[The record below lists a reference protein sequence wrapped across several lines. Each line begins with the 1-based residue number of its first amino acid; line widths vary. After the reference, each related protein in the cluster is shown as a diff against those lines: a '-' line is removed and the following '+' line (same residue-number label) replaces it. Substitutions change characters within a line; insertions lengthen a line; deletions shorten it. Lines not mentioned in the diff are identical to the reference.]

1 MKDARRWGI
10 FNTSAF
16 RMSMGYTLLVTLAV
30 CVTLGSTFFLT
41 QRIIQGDVDL
51 IIDTELKSL
60 ENQYV
65 RSGIPGLTEE
75 INLRIDSWGRI
86 GAVYMLAG
94 PKFDRLAGNVTN
106 WPFDGAPAEPY
117 PEFRIESIEP
127 GQRSVHPVRAA
138 VRKLPNG
145 DWLLVGTDMSQD
157 RRYVRTFQIATL
169 WGIVLSI
176 LAAAIAGFSFTFRLA
191 RRVGDVTDTC
201 VRIMSGEQGHR
212 LPVIGKSDE
221 FDALATSVNRV
232 LDRLEEQTRTLRAT
246 FDSVAHDLRAPLHRL
261 RTRMDAVLR
270 LPTLEPGIREP
281 VESALREVDRLQRTL
296 ATLLQIA
303 LAESGAPLASPAPVD
318 IGELADELTEL
329 FEPVARESGLTLTG
343 HADHGV
349 IVEGNRQLL
358 AQLITNLL
366 ENALKYVPAGGRIE
380 VTVKQLAGRAHLAI
394 TDNGPGMPAEERQR
408 AGQPFARVGQRSGLE
423 GSGLGLS
430 LVSAIARLH
439 RARLTLESNDPG
451 LRAVVSL
458 PLSDAQVSSESLSRS
473 ISA

>member
-1 MKDARRWGI
+1 MKDTRHWGL
-10 FNTSAF
+10 FKTSAF
-16 RMSMGYTLLVTLAV
+16 RMSMGYTLLVALAV
-30 CVTLGSTFFLT
+30 CVTLGSTYLLT
-41 QRIIQGDVDL
+41 QSIIKGDIDL

-65 RSGIPGLTEE
+65 RSGIPGVTDE

-86 GAVYMLAG
+86 GAVYMLAD
-94 PKFDRLAGNVTN
+94 PKFNRLAGNVTN
-106 WPFDGAPAEPY
+106 WPFDGAPAEPW

-138 VRKLPNG
+138 VNRLPNG

-157 RRYVRTFQIATL
+157 RRYARTFQIATL
-169 WGIVLSI
+169 WGIGLSI
-176 LAAAIAGFSFTFRLA
+176 LAAAIAGFSFSFRLA

-212 LPVIGKSDE
+212 LPVAGTSDE
-221 FDALATSVNRV
+221 FDALAASVNRV

-270 LPTLEPGIREP
+270 LRALEPGIREP

-318 IGELADELTEL
+318 VGELADELVEL
-329 FEPVARESGLTLTG
+329 FEPVARERGLTLTG
-343 HADHGV
+343 RTDRGV

-366 ENALKYVPAGGRIE
+366 ENALKYVPSGGHIDVAVRR
-380 VTVKQLAGRAHLAI
+380 LGDHAHLVI
-394 TDNGPGMPAEERQR
+394 SDDGPGMPAQERQR
-408 AGQPFARVGQRSGLE
+408 AGQPFARVGQGSGLE

-430 LVSAIARLH
+430 LVAAIARLH

-451 LRAVVSL
+451 LRAVISL
-458 PLSDAQVSSESLSRS
+458 PLPDAQLSPASLSRS
-473 ISA
+473 MSA

>member
-1 MKDARRWGI
+1 MGRAMKDARRWGL

-16 RMSMGYTLLVTLAV
+16 RMSLGYTLLVTLAV
-30 CVTLGSTFFLT
+30 CVTLGSTFLLT

-60 ENQYV
+60 QNQYV

-94 PKFDRLAGNVTN
+94 PTFDRLAGNVTN
-106 WPFDGAPAEPY
+106 WPFDGAPGEPY

-169 WGIVLSI
+169 WGIGLSI

-296 ATLLQIA
+296 ATLL
-303 LAESGAPLASPAPVD
+303 
-318 IGELADELTEL
+318 
-329 FEPVARESGLTLTG
+329 
-343 HADHGV
+343 
-349 IVEGNRQLL
+349 
-358 AQLITNLL
+358 
-366 ENALKYVPAGGRIE
+366 
-380 VTVKQLAGRAHLAI
+380 
-394 TDNGPGMPAEERQR
+394 
-408 AGQPFARVGQRSGLE
+408 
-423 GSGLGLS
+423 
-430 LVSAIARLH
+430 
-439 RARLTLESNDPG
+439 
-451 LRAVVSL
+451 
-458 PLSDAQVSSESLSRS
+458 
-473 ISA
+473 